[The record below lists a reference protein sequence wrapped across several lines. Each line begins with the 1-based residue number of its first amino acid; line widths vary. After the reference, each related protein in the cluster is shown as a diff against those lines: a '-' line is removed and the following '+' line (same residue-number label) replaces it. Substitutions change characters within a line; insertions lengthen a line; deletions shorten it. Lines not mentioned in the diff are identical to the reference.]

1 MNRRQFLCALTGSA
15 GLLAGCTGRGESQA
29 MLGVDTKLSIEE
41 TRVITNSDDFVTETE
56 YPQSRDDGSP
66 PGVEFAAELFQ
77 PQDAPPEIEF
87 RLTNTG
93 PQRVFYMGPFYPFD
107 SSLSLS
113 GELLLLPKLNADR
126 PYQGYGA
133 TDPDGPQ
140 SRDGLIPES
149 NNEGCWR
156 VKGSPMRLIPGL
168 ALQVDT
174 GETLSNRS
182 SILVSPDGP
191 CPPAETQML
200 SNVFSIDGARANRT
214 ELVVELRV
222 TQTLL

>member
-15 GLLAGCTGRGESQA
+15 GLLAGCTDRSESQA
-29 MLGVDTKLSIEE
+29 MLGVDTRLAIEE
-41 TRVITNSDDFVTETE
+41 TRVIADTDNFVVDFEN
-56 YPQSRDDGSP
+56 PQSRDNGSP
-66 PGVEFAAELFQ
+66 PEVEFAAELFQ

-93 PQRVFYMGPFYPFD
+93 PQRIFYMAPFYPFD
-107 SSLSLS
+107 VFPSLS
-113 GELLLLPKLNADR
+113 GELMLLPKLNPDR

-156 VKGSPMRLIPGL
+156 VKGSPMTLIPGL

-200 SNVFSIDGARANRT
+200 SNVFSIGGARANKT